1 MNILTK
7 SLLSAGAAAAALV
20 TVAAP
25 AQAQGRY
32 DRYDRNRD
40 GISAGEVIAGAVILG
55 GIAAVIA
62 SSDDDRYDNRNYN
75 RGYDNNGYN
84 NGSYNNG
91 GYNNGNGSRR
101 AVNQCVRTVENW
113 ANGYSRSDVTQ
124 ISNIERTRNGYRVTG
139 RLVVQDGWRGTNRG
153 YGNDRYDRD
162 DRYDGSNGYNSQGYG
177 RGYERGYDRGRFTC
191 FVERG
196 RVVDVDYRGLE
207 QWR

>member
-7 SLLSAGAAAAALV
+7 SLLGAGAAAAALV

-62 SSDDDRYDNRNYN
+62 SSGDDRYDNRNYN
-75 RGYDNNGYN
+75 RGYNNG
-84 NGSYNNG
+84 GYNNG

-124 ISNIERTRNGYRVTG
+124 ISNIERTRGGYRVTG
-139 RLVVQDGWRGTNRG
+139 KLVVQDGWRGNNRG
-153 YGNDRYDRD
+153 YGYDRYDRD
-162 DRYDGSNGYNSQGYG
+162 DRYGRNNGYGNQGYG
-177 RGYERGYDRGRFTC
+177 RGYDKGRFTC

>member
-7 SLLSAGAAAAALV
+7 SLLGAGAAAAALV

-25 AQAQGRY
+25 VQAQGRY

-62 SSDDDRYDNRNYN
+62 SSGDDRYDNRNYN
-75 RGYDNNGYN
+75 RGYNNG
-84 NGSYNNG
+84 GYNNG
-91 GYNNGNGSRR
+91 GYNIGNGSRR
-101 AVNQCVRTVENW
+101 AVNQCVNTVENW

-124 ISNIERTRNGYRVTG
+124 ISNIERTRYGYRVTG
-139 RLVVQDGWRGTNRG
+139 KLVVQDGWRGNNRG

-162 DRYDGSNGYNSQGYG
+162 DRYGRNDRNNGYGNQGY
-177 RGYERGYDRGRFTC
+177 RRGYDKGRFTC

-196 RVVDVDYRGLE
+196 RVVDIDYRGLE